1 MYAAAIGSTRIH
13 ARASYTSRLGMTP
26 KVNMSSPLTQ
36 SSNQQKPI
44 RKSEIAKNERKD
56 SNDSKEREER
66 QQNAIYAS
74 QTIAKNE
81 RKDNRAFWLKQR
93 LQDSRAN
100 RAKGSALSPW
110 QVSPLRLHAAS
121 MPTPPCR
128 AVNVASH
135 LDNLPVDD
143 PSNI

>member
-66 QQNAIYAS
+66 QQNAIYAI

-81 RKDNRAFWLKQR
+81 RKDNQ
-93 LQDSRAN
+93 SR
-100 RAKGSALSPW
+100 SAS
-110 QVSPLRLHAAS
+110 
-121 MPTPPCR
+121 
-128 AVNVASH
+128 
-135 LDNLPVDD
+135 LP
-143 PSNI
+143 ICA